1 MIKSSTDRVPSYRC
15 LSRNDVGCISRDCP
29 LGVVCANVKSVNWLK
44 SFGMD
49 YSSHTYPRELA
60 EKIIV
65 EWPEV
70 TNPLDDLPPMEALI
84 SLLSEA
90 FQASLLREEGRPI
103 RCRLVLINPSE
114 LSEAEGPPTGM
125 QVLQLQDERKMSAQE
140 IRRLSPCATFYR
152 SLIGVRW
159 DPEEGFWIWGILNSG
174 TRWVARIVGGRL
186 QSPAAPNR
194 LMINVSG
201 PGNLII
207 SRGDNLIA
215 SLLNGRLEGHG
226 FDIYEAGWLQ
236 RSEEAFAQWAIRE
249 CFKDHDI
256 GAIVEWDFVK
266 MLGQNFTRRIIS
278 QVRRAQHGG
287 MLIILRTE
295 DTTEVVNP
303 IGSIRPKYWIKETRA
318 NRRPRELLFA
328 VMRALSQLGAEHGFK
343 TVCWKDY
350 QELADERL
358 ARLDESI
365 FECAHFLA
373 DLMAV
378 DGALVLTATWDVIGF
393 GAEIHGPSNRN
404 EVVYRA
410 LDLEATE
417 LVEERAD
424 EAGTRHRAAYRL
436 SRQYPACMIIVVSQD
451 GAVTY
456 VGNLNRKATYWDL
469 GPFEPRARGQLYT
482 AGC

>member
-1 MIKSSTDRVPSYRC
+1 MV
-15 LSRNDVGCISRDCP
+15 
-29 LGVVCANVKSVNWLK
+29 
-44 SFGMD
+44 

-60 EKIIV
+60 ETIIS

-70 TNPLDDLPPMEALI
+70 TNPLDDLPPKEALV

-90 FQASLLREEGRPI
+90 FQASLLREESRSI

-114 LSEAEGPPTGM
+114 LKEAEGPPTGM
-125 QVLQLQDERKMSAQE
+125 QALQLLDERKLSAQE

-152 SLIGVRW
+152 SLVGVRW
-159 DPEEGFWIWGILNSG
+159 DPQEGFWIWAILNSG
-174 TRWVARIVGGRL
+174 TRWVVRIDGGRL
-186 QSPAAPNR
+186 QSPAVPNR
-194 LMINVSG
+194 LIINVSG

-207 SRGDNLIA
+207 SRGDSLIA
-215 SLLNGRLEGHG
+215 TLLNGRLEGHG
-226 FDIYEAGWLQ
+226 FDIYEARWLQ
-236 RSEEAFAQWAIRE
+236 KSQEAFAQWAIRD

-256 GAIVEWDFVK
+256 RATVRSDFVK

-287 MLIILRTE
+287 MLVIVRTE
-295 DTTEVVNP
+295 DATKIVDP
-303 IGSIRPKYWIKETRA
+303 MGSIRPKYWIKETRA
-318 NRRPRELLFA
+318 SHRSRELLFA
-328 VMRALSQLGAEHGFK
+328 VMRMLSQLGAEHGLQ
-343 TVCWKDY
+343 TVGWKDY
-350 QELADERL
+350 QQLEDERL
-358 ARLDESI
+358 AGLDESI

-378 DGALVLTATWDVIGF
+378 DGALVVTDAWDVIGF
-393 GAEIHGPSNRN
+393 GAEIHGPTNGK

-436 SRQYPACMIIVVSQD
+436 SRKHPECMIIVVSQD
-451 GAVTY
+451 GAVRY
-456 VGNLNRKATYWDL
+456 VGNLNGKVTYWEL
-469 GPFEPRARGQLYT
+469 GPFKRRAI
-482 AGC
+482 AGRFDTIKPCPAAEAPA